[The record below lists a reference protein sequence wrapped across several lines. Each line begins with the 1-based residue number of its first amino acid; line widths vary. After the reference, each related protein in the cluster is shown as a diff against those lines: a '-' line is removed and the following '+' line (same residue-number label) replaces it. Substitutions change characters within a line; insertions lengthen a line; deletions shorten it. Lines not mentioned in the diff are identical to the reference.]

1 MLQRMHEN
9 IGPLSLSSLA
19 QPVAF
24 SQLLFFEE
32 EDQQCGINCED
43 ALLPGNSNQVGQ
55 KRRYQHGEPREDS
68 AFKFSVSRLPR
79 WAQDKVTSSDI
90 VPLNP
95 NFTLSQ
101 VFVYTIFCCQFS
113 DFSEPPNFCFF
124 YSFLCTWSSSKLCI
138 YFALIFFLLCHAS
151 LHNIASRPETFLS
164 SWW

>member
-1 MLQRMHEN
+1 MPASLSSRMLQRMHEN

-55 KRRYQHGEPREDS
+55 KRCYQHGEPREDS

-101 VFVYTIFCCQFS
+101 VFVYTIF
-113 DFSEPPNFCFF
+113 
-124 YSFLCTWSSSKLCI
+124 
-138 YFALIFFLLCHAS
+138 
-151 LHNIASRPETFLS
+151 
-164 SWW
+164 